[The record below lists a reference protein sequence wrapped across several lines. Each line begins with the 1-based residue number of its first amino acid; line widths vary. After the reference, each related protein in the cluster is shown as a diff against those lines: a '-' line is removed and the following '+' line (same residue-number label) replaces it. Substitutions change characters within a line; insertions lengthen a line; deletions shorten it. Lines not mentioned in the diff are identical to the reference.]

1 MTDTGN
7 NRMVKKKQTNKKKKL
22 NIKHLRSA
30 CLEIFFSLFRP
41 WCEVEICVF
50 WVWYPS
56 PLVLR
61 PLPTKNS
68 WIFPLGK
75 PNNQRPGRWINRSQF
90 DLWSVPS
97 CCLLGQDTLLWQFLS
112 PGRSVLSIRDRLL
125 FIAGAEKQG
134 FWLCH
139 NKIYLIPPLRLSSI
153 LTPSPPLIGML
164 KKPVLSSSLSLS
176 PPPPPHVILSKLL
189 QPCYRRLNIQ

>member
-7 NRMVKKKQTNKKKKL
+7 NRMVKKNKQTNKETL

-41 WCEVEICVF
+41 WCEVEIYVSSEF
-50 WVWYPS
+50 GTPHPS
-56 PLVLR
+56 FSAPF
-61 PLPTKNS
+61 LPKIPGSFPWDSPTISAPDTESIDLSSIFGQCHRVAYLGKTLYTHS
-68 WIFPLGK
+68 WI
-75 PNNQRPGRWINRSQF
+75 
-90 DLWSVPS
+90 
-97 CCLLGQDTLLWQFLS
+97 S

-125 FIAGAEKQG
+125 SIAGAEKQG

-153 LTPSPPLIGML
+153 LTPSPPLIGSW
-164 KKPVLSSSLSLS
+164 KKPWLSSSLS
-176 PPPPPHVILSKLL
+176 PPPPQRDPL
-189 QPCYRRLNIQ
+189 QTPPTML